1 MELRGV
7 VHEILGPFT
16 EVEINIKCTG
26 TGCRMTTSYNLG
38 TCPTTPPG
46 ALRELPQH
54 HAVRRRPRMTPPL

>member
-46 ALRELPQH
+46 AQL